1 MKKLLTKIAKIYLAG
16 KALNGILSC
25 LGEDDIYPSEY
36 AASTMSLAYAN
47 ELLNQINEP
56 KMNRT
61 RAREIA
67 QTITNEQLSQM
78 FESAKAGIKDWTRV
92 SDVNK
97 GMTKGTAWNILA
109 ADFDPTIEHPVMGK
123 TNMIRE
129 FGDYLPNSIKF
140 PQKEKK
146 KYEPKLPTHQEPKF
160 K

>member
-1 MKKLLTKIAKIYLAG
+1 MNKLLIKIAKIYLAG

-67 QTITNEQLSQM
+67 QTITNEQLVQM
-78 FESAKAGIKDWTRV
+78 FESAKTGIKDWTRI

-97 GMTKGTAWNILA
+97 GMTKGTAWNVLA
-109 ADFDPTIEHPVMGK
+109 SGFDPGTEHPVIAK

-129 FGDYLPNSIKF
+129 FGEYLPNSIKF
-140 PQKEKK
+140 PPKEKK
-146 KYEPKLPTHQEPKF
+146 KFEPKQPVHQEPKF
-160 K
+160 N